1 MIMKVDILLQIEN
14 NKVLLGYYSAY
25 KYKKEIVILDK
36 HNFNDNLFVINGC
49 EYERKISNYI
59 KKAVESGKTFYVTVA
74 PSDIGYVPVVFE
86 SLKDAIVGCL
96 VYIVALKNC
105 SEDDNIDLYVD
116 FETIVGY
123 ANLLKEFKNSFVCT
137 NVKYLFDM
145 ARECNCCHSLFEPHA
160 EKEEQQESVVDNAQ
174 NEPKETM
181 QQIFEKMVGYNHDE
195 FEKQITRQF
204 GELTGIW

>member
-36 HNFNDNLFVINGC
+36 HNFNDNMFVINGC
-49 EYERKISNYI
+49 EYERKINNDI
-59 KKAVESGKTFYVTVA
+59 KKAVESGKTFYVTVT
-74 PSDIGYVPVVFE
+74 PIDNGCRPVVFE

-96 VYIVALKNC
+96 VYIVSFKNC

-137 NVKYLFDM
+137 DVKYLIDM
-145 ARECNCCHSLFEPHA
+145 ARKCNRYPLFEPHA

-174 NEPKETM
+174 NEPEETM